1 MLKEHVSGTSRQKAP
16 FFFPSAASASWWR
29 VHDRMPRTSSSPSP
43 DLPECVCTHGPEAHR
58 SCARMQSR
66 GCSSSSGEGQPWV
79 RISSAPT
86 ACPAQCLIFQRILAC
101 LLAGTSRMTD
111 GTERRF
117 SADWSQLIVHGHW
130 LVSLLGVRRIEPV
143 LHTDVDTKSHQCSVL
158 PSKRHLSKVSRGTG
172 RSRVLTARRRR
183 ISATAFTKRL
193 QCKCKDPRTGLC
205 LTMPRYP
212 RPETHCVRKTSWDT
226 PFSRPPRARSLS
238 QSRLPSNAL

>member
-1 MLKEHVSGTSRQKAP
+1 MRTHAIAWLLVFKWRGSAVGAHLECSHGVPGAMFDLSADPRLPTGRHVSY
-16 FFFPSAASASWWR
+16 
-29 VHDRMPRTSSSPSP
+29 DR
-43 DLPECVCTHGPEAHR
+43 
-58 SCARMQSR
+58 
-66 GCSSSSGEGQPWV
+66 W
-79 RISSAPT
+79 
-86 ACPAQCLIFQRILAC
+86 
-101 LLAGTSRMTD
+101 
-111 GTERRF
+111 TERRF